1 MMRFLRQIFFD
12 DFWLKLFS
20 LLLAVLIWLTASLA
34 IQKEG
39 SPATPLSLAPE
50 ERTFSSLPVSVTA
63 SALDVRNFKVAPA
76 TVEVT
81 VRGDAKTVRALGAN
95 DMRARVDLTG
105 IETAR
110 ELKARIEVSVPAGV
124 SLVRV
129 EPSEVQVI
137 FPPKS

>member
-1 MMRFLRQIFFD
+1 MISFLRRVFVD

-39 SPATPLSLAPE
+39 SPATPLALAPE
-50 ERTFSSLPVSVTA
+50 ERTFSNLPVLVIS
-63 SALDVRNFKVAPA
+63 SAQDVRNFKVAPN

-81 VRGDAKTVRALGAN
+81 VRGDAKTVHALGTSEI
-95 DMRARVDLTG
+95 RARVDLTG

-110 ELKARIEVSVPAGV
+110 ELKARIEVSIPAGA

-129 EPSEVQVI
+129 EPAEVQVI
-137 FPPKS
+137 FPPKP

>member
-1 MMRFLRQIFFD
+1 MIRFLRQVFVD

-20 LLLAVLIWLTASLA
+20 FLLAVLIWLTASLA

-39 SPATPLSLAPE
+39 SPLTPLSLAPE
-50 ERTFSSLPVSVTA
+50 ERTFSNLPVLVIA
-63 SALDVRNFKVAPA
+63 SAQDVRNFKVAPS

-81 VRGDAKTVRALGAN
+81 VRGDAKLVRGLAGN
-95 DMRARVDLTG
+95 DLRARVDLTG

-129 EPSEVQVI
+129 DPSEVQVI

>member
-1 MMRFLRQIFFD
+1 MIRFLRQVFVH

-20 LLLAVLIWLTASLA
+20 FLLAVLIWLTASLA
-34 IQKEG
+34 TQREG
-39 SPATPLSLAPE
+39 SPATPFSLVPE
-50 ERTFSSLPVSVTA
+50 ERTFSNLPILVSS
-63 SALDVRNFKVAPA
+63 SAQDVRNFKIVP
-76 TVEVT
+76 TMVEVT

-95 DMRARVDLTG
+95 EIRARVDLTG

-110 ELKARIEVSVPAGV
+110 ELKARIEVAIPAGA

-129 EPSEVQVI
+129 EPAEVQVI

>member
-1 MMRFLRQIFFD
+1 MIRFLRQVFVH

-39 SPATPLSLAPE
+39 SPAIPLSLAPE
-50 ERTFSSLPVSVTA
+50 ERTFSNLPVLVIA
-63 SALDVRNFKVAPA
+63 SAQDVRNFKVAPS

-81 VRGDAKTVRALGAN
+81 VRGDAKTIRALGAGEL
-95 DMRARVDLTG
+95 RARVDLTG
-105 IETAR
+105 VETAR
-110 ELKARIEVSVPAGV
+110 ELKARIEVAVPAGAA
-124 SLVRV
+124 LVRV
-129 EPSEVQVI
+129 EPAEVQVI

>member
-1 MMRFLRQIFFD
+1 MIRFLRQLFVD

-50 ERTFSSLPVSVTA
+50 ERTFSNLPVLVIS
-63 SALDVRNFKVAPA
+63 SAQDVRNFKIAPS
-76 TVEVT
+76 TVEVI
-81 VRGDAKTVRALGAN
+81 VRGDSKVVRTLGATEI
-95 DMRARVDLTG
+95 RARVDLTG
-105 IETAR
+105 VETAR

-129 EPSEVQVI
+129 EPTEVQVV

>member
-1 MMRFLRQIFFD
+1 MIRFLRQVFVD

-20 LLLAVLIWLTASLA
+20 FLLAVLIWLTASLA

-50 ERTFSSLPVSVTA
+50 ERTFSNLPVLVIA
-63 SALDVRNFKVAPA
+63 AAQDARNFRVSPS

-81 VRGDAKTVRALGAN
+81 VRGDAKIVRALGATEI
-95 DMRARVDLTG
+95 RARVDLTG
-105 IETAR
+105 VETAS

-124 SLVRV
+124 SLVRI
-129 EPSEVQVI
+129 EPTEVQVV